1 MIRFKNIDRIV
12 DFDKGFTEWTT
23 EIRVVLSVT
32 DKELLEKAKE
42 IDKEYFN
49 KNCFGIGFNYDHEE
63 NKMYLLGEG
72 LYYVDNGGDNN
83 YLKISKDTIIKIQ
96 DKTEKEYKK
105 YLQDND
111 KYLKNH
117 KCLWVDEI

>member
-32 DKELLEKAKE
+32 NKELLEKAKE

-83 YLKISKDTIIKIQ
+83 YLKISKSTIIKIQ

-117 KCLWVDEI
+117 KCLWVDEM

>member
-32 DKELLEKAKE
+32 NKELLEKAKE

-83 YLKISKDTIIKIQ
+83 YLKISKSTIIKIQ

-117 KCLWVDEI
+117 KYLWVDEI